1 MKAQI
6 GEYQT
11 FFLGGRGRNVS
22 ICSLIFVT
30 HCLGRRGGEI
40 ELAKATKS
48 SKFFK
53 PSLRDLRGKKLTN
66 SQ

>member
-11 FFLGGRGRNVS
+11 FFWGGRGRNVS

-53 PSLRDLRGKKLTN
+53 TFP
-66 SQ
+66 